1 MRNLHQYYSS
11 RTNEEYKDNIRNLG
25 YRGQLQNV
33 HMQFIIQN
41 RHLYYA
47 ARYCEGYFNEP
58 IITQGY
64 DTWNYFSDFIGIIG
78 GHVYDGLV
86 RCYGT
91 TSELTAYYAGIFNGI
106 FSYDHLGDYYDSLLC
121 FCIRNRISLLK
132 YRIGQDKKTIKKHNI
147 YFAYTIPRKFLKR
160 GVLMFVNNIGKPK
173 IYNIKG
179 VK

>member
-47 ARYCEGYFNEP
+47 ARYCEGYFDEP
-58 IITQGY
+58 IIIQGY
-64 DTWNYFSDFIGIIG
+64 NTRYTISDFIGVVEGDMYG
-78 GHVYDGLV
+78 GVIRG
-86 RCYGT
+86 YGMMPDVT
-91 TSELTAYYAGIFNGI
+91 
-106 FSYDHLGDYYDSLLC
+106 YYDNVNFVYYFGFNDKNNPKDLLYDAAVK
-121 FCIRNRISLLK
+121 RMRMLK
-132 YRIGQDKKTIKKHNI
+132 ERPAQDKEKTKKNDI